1 MEPARY
7 PSPGH
12 DAGERHASDHSVAAS
27 DATTLIHRAVP
38 APAPRRGPRPSA
50 SLADSLA
57 ARAHGGTAYTR
68 PSMSGAGDAPTIR
81 SVSTTTLLAG
91 EAHGAYSAG
100 PNWAVLDEDE
110 EEAEWDVRA
119 APQAGYA

>member
-1 MEPARY
+1 
-7 PSPGH
+7 
-12 DAGERHASDHSVAAS
+12 
-27 DATTLIHRAVP
+27 
-38 APAPRRGPRPSA
+38 
-50 SLADSLA
+50 
-57 ARAHGGTAYTR
+57 
-68 PSMSGAGDAPTIR
+68 MSGAGDAPTIR